1 MSAEILVYFPQL
13 EHSVPFICQRVGYM
27 SSWDSWRPANY
38 TTAPSCRA
46 RLCQQAWFL
55 IYIGLTAC
63 FTRPSSKQCIDTT
76 VIFTFIIH
84 FYITL
89 HHHHPSSSVIF
100 LFCMHLVSFGSKKD
114 LPQLSHDDKSSSL
127 NFKYKIYFAWRHGLS
142 LINNLCELI
151 CVFLAAYTHTSF
163 LHQTHITIHI
173 SLFACSILLFAQD
186 SSEPLLLAVS
196 IWCVCV
202 CVLGR
207 ENEREKQC
215 LSSWCY
221 LCVCVLNSLRL
232 SSMLHSYY
240 RLKNRWIKKTQT
252 ICVPRWCA
260 DFLENKKKSLE
271 RQNLSCKNHQFHDF
285 KKAEGFHSCQTQ
297 TWVFFWLKEL
307 RLKIF

>member
-1 MSAEILVYFPQL
+1 MKTR
-13 EHSVPFICQRVGYM
+13 SVTHQQPLWINMCF
-27 SSWDSWRPANY
+27 SSSLH
-38 TTAPSCRA
+38 TH
-46 RLCQQAWFL
+46 L
-55 IYIGLTAC
+55 
-63 FTRPSSKQCIDTT
+63 
-76 VIFTFIIH
+76 IFTPNTYHNTYFFVCL
-84 FYITL
+84 FY
-89 HHHHPSSSVIF
+89 SVVCSR
-100 LFCMHLVSFGSKKD
+100 LLWATSFGS
-114 LPQLSHDDKSSSL
+114 
-127 NFKYKIYFAWRHGLS
+127 
-142 LINNLCELI
+142 
-151 CVFLAAYTHTSF
+151 
-163 LHQTHITIHI
+163 LHMM
-173 SLFACSILLFAQD
+173 
-186 SSEPLLLAVS
+186 
-196 IWCVCV
+196 CVCV